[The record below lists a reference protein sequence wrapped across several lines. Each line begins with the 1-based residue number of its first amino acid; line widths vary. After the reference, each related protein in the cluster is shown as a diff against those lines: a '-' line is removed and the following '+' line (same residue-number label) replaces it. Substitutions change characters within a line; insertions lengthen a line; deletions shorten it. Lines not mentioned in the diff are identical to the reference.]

1 MFSIHPSAEQH
12 HQHRRRHETSDPS
25 SVSARAGDSDG
36 GGSGSGARSISG
48 FAKDEAIPA
57 GYLKF
62 RFNEDCQFATC
73 GYRNHQ
79 SHFHCLRDNCYY
91 SFCDKTRFV
100 QHTAR
105 HERLDKLMGSD
116 FKQFR
121 SNMNCGYDG
130 CEHSQQQQQNRLLEG
145 TLRIKLLIIRITIN
159 ELIPCLLAEDAAAE
173 TATTSGGSAKLRNSS
188 KSSHFHC
195 QKCDYTCTDTNKVVA
210 HRRQHN
216 KTDFIRLSGF
226 RKVASSEPCFSGGEG
241 EAPTMNEGGGTVGAT
256 KCHYSGK
263 QTHYHCLVCSTVVLN
278 RSQLAVHR
286 HKGQSK

>member
-1 MFSIHPSAEQH
+1 MCALNVLAGPFANGNV
-12 HQHRRRHETSDPS
+12 HETSSENAEPEPEY
-25 SVSARAGDSDG
+25 SARG
-36 GGSGSGARSISG
+36 ISN
-48 FAKDEAIPA
+48 FSKDESIPT

-79 SHFHCLRDNCYY
+79 SHFHCLRDNCFY

-105 HERLDKLMGSD
+105 HERLDKLMGTD
-116 FKQFR
+116 FKQYR
-121 SNMNCGYDG
+121 SNMNCGYEN
-130 CEHSQQQQQNRLLEG
+130 CEYMLQQQRTDGKGMMLDLIVTQVIEYACNNNCRFNVDGDQN
-145 TLRIKLLIIRITIN
+145 KN
-159 ELIPCLLAEDAAAE
+159 HN
-173 TATTSGGSAKLRNSS
+173 SKAKNYT

-195 QKCDYTCTDTNKVVA
+195 QKCDYICTDTNKVVA

-226 RKVASSEPCFSGGEG
+226 RKVASSEQCSGQPPMQQLDAQISE
-241 EAPTMNEGGGTVGAT
+241 PDPLTVAN

-263 QTHYHCLVCSTVVLN
+263 QTHYHCLVCPSVVLN

-286 HKGQSK
+286 HKGQTK